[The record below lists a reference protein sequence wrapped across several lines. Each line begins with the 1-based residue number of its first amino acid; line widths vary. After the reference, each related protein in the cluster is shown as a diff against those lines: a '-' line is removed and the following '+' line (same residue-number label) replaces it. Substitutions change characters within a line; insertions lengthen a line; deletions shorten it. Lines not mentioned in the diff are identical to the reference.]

1 MVAPRHAAYAEE
13 SAEVEVLYANL
24 DKLNLLTKKIQGSLV
39 RLETGGNVVKHAIG
53 PIYSNTQSLQI
64 TNSNIDKVNEAIER
78 LRKPLDAKGREEG
91 IIRAGPQS
99 VELSQYL
106 SAMKRIEKA
115 LLDLNATNLKSNQ
128 KAISEFT
135 SLLNTGSGK
144 LQEMFRSTLSQHITP
159 VEPLHYLTKELPFP
173 SMPEDIISQL
183 APICAAIGAAA
194 TQGPQRGDGTNPALK
209 IYADIRG
216 PYITTSLQNL
226 ATASLNTVKRRAND
240 GPYKQGTNGIGIYSN
255 ALEGF
260 VSTEQGIVVQIFTG
274 DQRGLALQATCRS
287 ALAEYS
293 KTLREL
299 NQYIRANLMTDCFL
313 AFEII
318 EIVTA
323 MSYRVDSKTGELKS
337 LFIEA
342 LRPVRETAK
351 SSLSE
356 LLEETKRKAAN
367 IQVLPPDGG
376 TVPLVEEVMS
386 SLTTLTGYSGP
397 LASILTSLGD
407 GNWRSKSGTSSTAP
421 LDVSPDSSTL
431 LSHFILDMI
440 EALMIALEAR
450 GRAFHRSKA
459 ALGVFLS
466 NVFCIVDRSIRQSP
480 ELARYLGS
488 PDSIARID
496 TFRKRATSTYLD
508 AWKETSQYLL
518 DVQYTS
524 RVAGASNRPASGGVV
539 DSSAIVKSLSSKDK
553 DAIKDKF
560 KSFNASFDE
569 LISRQR
575 SLYME
580 REVRGVLTREVQGV
594 LEPLYARFWD
604 RYHEVD
610 KGRGK
615 YAKYDK
621 GSLSAQLAS
630 M

>member
-1 MVAPRHAAYAEE
+1 MVAPRNAAYAEE

-24 DKLNLLTKKIQGSLV
+24 EKLKLLTKKIQGSMN

-78 LRKPLDAKGREEG
+78 LRQPLDAKGQEEG
-91 IIRAGPQS
+91 IIHAGPQS
-99 VELSQYL
+99 AGLSQYL
-106 SAMKRIEKA
+106 SAVKRVEKA
-115 LLDLNATNLKSNQ
+115 LVDLNSTNLKSNQ
-128 KAISEFT
+128 KAISEFNT
-135 SLLNTGSGK
+135 LLVLGNSK
-144 LQEMFRSTLSQHITP
+144 LQDMLRGTLSGHVSPI
-159 VEPLHYLTKELPFP
+159 EPLHYLTKELSFP
-173 SMPEDIISQL
+173 SLPAETIEEL
-183 APICAAIGAAA
+183 GAVCAAIGSAASH
-194 TQGPQRGDGTNPALK
+194 GPQRGESGNPALK
-209 IYADIRG
+209 IYAETRG
-216 PYITTSLQNL
+216 PYITSSLQNL
-226 ATASLNTVKRRAND
+226 AIASLNTVKRRAAD
-240 GPYKQGTNGIGIYSN
+240 GPYRQGTNGIGIYSN
-255 ALEGF
+255 ALENF
-260 VSTEQGIVVQIFTG
+260 IYTEHDILVRVFTG
-274 DQRGLALQATCRS
+274 DQRGLALQATCRP
-287 ALAEYS
+287 ALGEYA

-299 NQYIRANLMTDCFL
+299 NHYIKANLMTDCFL

-356 LLEETKRKAAN
+356 LLEETKRKAAA
-367 IQVLPPDGG
+367 ITVLPPDGG
-376 TVPLVEEVMS
+376 SVPLVNEVMS
-386 SLTTLTGYSGP
+386 SLATLTGYSGP

-407 GNWRSKSGTSSTAP
+407 GNWRSASSAAPTAP
-421 LDVSPDSSTL
+421 LDVSPDSLTL
-431 LSHFILDMI
+431 LSHFILDMV
-440 EALMIALEAR
+440 EALLIALEAR
-450 GRAFHRSKA
+450 GRALHRSKA
-459 ALGVFLS
+459 VQGVFLS
-466 NVFCIVDRSIRQSP
+466 NVFCTVDRSIRQSP

-488 PDSIARID
+488 ADSIARID

-508 AWKETSQYLL
+508 AWKETSHFLL

-524 RVAGASNRPASGGVV
+524 RGSGGRPASGGMV

-560 KSFNASFDE
+560 KAFNASFDD
-569 LISRQR
+569 LIARHKGI
-575 SLYME
+575 YME
-580 REVRGVLTREVQGV
+580 REVRGVLAREVQAV

-615 YAKYDK
+615 YVKYDK
-621 GSLSAQLAS
+621 GSLSAQLAANL
-630 M
+630 

>member
-1 MVAPRHAAYAEE
+1 MVGTRNTAYAEE
-13 SAEVEVLYANL
+13 SAEVKVLYANL
-24 DKLNLLTKKIQGSLV
+24 EKLKLLTKKIQGSMV

-64 TNSNIDKVNEAIER
+64 TNTNIDRVNEAIER
-78 LRKPLDAKGREEG
+78 LRQPLDAKRGEEG

-99 VELSQYL
+99 AGLPQYL
-106 SAMKRIEKA
+106 SALRRVEKA
-115 LLDLNATNLKSNQ
+115 LVDLNSTNMRSNE
-128 KAISEFT
+128 KAISDLT
-135 SLLNTGSGK
+135 SLLSIGSTQLQDLLRGK
-144 LQEMFRSTLSQHITP
+144 LSQYVGP

-173 SMPEDIISQL
+173 SIPQEEL
-183 APICAAIGAAA
+183 AELGPICSTLNSVAAS
-194 TQGPQRGDGTNPALK
+194 GPQRGEGGNPAVR
-209 IYADIRG
+209 IYAEIRG
-216 PYITTSLQNL
+216 GYVTSNLQNL
-226 ATASLNTVKRRAND
+226 ATASLNTVKRRATD

-255 ALEGF
+255 ALENF
-260 VSTEQGIVVQIFTG
+260 IYAEHEILSRIFTG
-274 DQRGLALQATCRS
+274 EQRGLALQATCRS
-287 ALAEYS
+287 ALTEYS

-318 EIVTA
+318 DIVTA

-356 LLEETKRKAAN
+356 LIEETKRKAGA
-367 IQVLPPDGG
+367 ITMLPPDGG
-376 TVPLVEEVMS
+376 PVPLVHEVMN
-386 SLTTLTGYSGP
+386 SLITLTAYSGP

-407 GNWRSKSGTSSTAP
+407 GNWRSTSNVTNPTP
-421 LDVSPDSSTL
+421 LDVSPDSATL

-440 EALMIALEAR
+440 ETMMVALEAR
-450 GRAFHRSKA
+450 GRTFHRSKA
-459 ALGVFLS
+459 VQGVFLS
-466 NVFCIVDRSIRQSP
+466 NIFCIVDRSIRQNP
-480 ELARYLGS
+480 ELAKYLGS

-496 TFRKRATSTYLD
+496 SFRKRATSTYLD
-508 AWKETSQYLL
+508 AWKEPSHYLL

-524 RVAGASNRPASGGVV
+524 RGARPASSGAV
-539 DSSAIVKSLSSKDK
+539 DSSAIVKALHSKDR

-560 KSFNASFDE
+560 KAFNASFDD
-569 LISRQR
+569 LVSRHK

-580 REVRGVLTREVQGV
+580 REVRGVLAREVQGV

-604 RYHEVD
+604 RYHEID

-621 GSLSAQLAS
+621 TSLAAQLAALS
-630 M
+630 